1 MSFCSD
7 VAFRNAENGLFNMV
21 TDNTDRPKYTEILEA
36 ARRLFWKYGI
46 KKVSVEEICRE
57 AQVSKMTFYR
67 FFPNKIEAAKAVLE
81 QVFDASLRDY
91 RHIMAQ
97 DVPYEEKVRQQ
108 LRLKFEGT
116 EAISADLIRDLY
128 SNEEWG
134 LKAYLEQR
142 TEETIREVVAD
153 FTHAQQQGWVRSDIN
168 PAFLLYLFHQMPA
181 WVTNGQLLASYPHPR
196 DLVMEVINFFFYGIL
211 EK

>member
-1 MSFCSD
+1 M
-7 VAFRNAENGLFNMV
+7 AEDT
-21 TDNTDRPKYTEILEA
+21 TDSPKYAEILEA
-36 ARRLFWKYGI
+36 ARRLYWKYGI

-67 FFPNKIEAAKAVLE
+67 FFPNKIEVAKVVLE
-81 QVFDASLRDY
+81 QVFDTSLRDY
-91 RHIMAQ
+91 RQIMAQ

-142 TEETIREVVAD
+142 TEETIREIVAD
-153 FTHAQQQGWVRSDIN
+153 FAHAQQQGWVRADIQ
-168 PAFLLYLFHQMPA
+168 PSCSTSSTKCPP
-181 WVTNGQLLASYPHPR
+181 G
-196 DLVMEVINFFFYGIL
+196 
-211 EK
+211 